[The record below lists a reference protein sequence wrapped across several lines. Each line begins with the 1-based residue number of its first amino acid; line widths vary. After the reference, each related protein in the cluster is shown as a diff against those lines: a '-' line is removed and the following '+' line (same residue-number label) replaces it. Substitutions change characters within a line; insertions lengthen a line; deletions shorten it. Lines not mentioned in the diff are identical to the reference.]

1 MGIFGK
7 FLGKKAGAVKAEV
20 KKLENRDL
28 LEAVVGGCLLI
39 AAADGDIEDSEVKK
53 IDSLLRTNKNLE
65 HFGSEITDLVNR
77 FSERLQSG
85 YRVARAEILRE
96 IEDIKSDQQQ
106 KEDVL
111 LNMLTIAEADGEI
124 EPAEQKELETIAQ
137 RLGLRISDYV

>member
-65 HFGSEITDLVNR
+65 HFGSEITELVNR

-85 YRVARAEILRE
+85 YRVARAEIVRE
-96 IEDIKSDQQQ
+96 IEDIKGDQQH

-124 EPAEQKELETIAQ
+124 EPAEQKELDTVAQ

>member
-1 MGIFGK
+1 MFGK
-7 FLGKKAGAVKAEV
+7 LFGKKVNQAKAEV
-20 KKLENRDL
+20 KKFENRDL
-28 LEAVVGGCLLI
+28 LEAIVGGCLLV
-39 AAADGDIEDSEVKK
+39 AAADGGIEDSEVKK

-65 HFGSEITDLVNR
+65 HFGSEITELVNR

-124 EPAEQKELETIAQ
+124 EPAEQKELETVAQ

>member
-1 MGIFGK
+1 MGF
-7 FLGKKAGAVKAEV
+7 FSRFTSKKASAFKAEV
-20 KKLENRDL
+20 KKMENRDL

-39 AAADGDIEDSEVKK
+39 AAADGEIEDSEVKK

-65 HFGSEITDLVNR
+65 HFGSEITELVNR

-96 IEDIKSDQQQ
+96 IDDVKADSQQ

-124 EPAEQKELETIAQ
+124 EPEEQKELDTVAQ
-137 RLGLRISDYV
+137 RLGLRLADYM

>member
-124 EPAEQKELETIAQ
+124 EPAEQKELETVAQ

>member
-1 MGIFGK
+1 MFGK
-7 FLGKKAGAVKAEV
+7 LFGKKVNQAKAEV
-20 KKLENRDL
+20 KKFENRDL
-28 LEAVVGGCLLI
+28 LEAIVGGCLLV

-65 HFGSEITDLVNR
+65 HFGSEITELVNR

-124 EPAEQKELETIAQ
+124 EPAEQKELETVAQ

>member
-39 AAADGDIEDSEVKK
+39 AAANGDIEDSEVKK

-65 HFGSEITDLVNR
+65 HFGSEITDRVNR

-124 EPAEQKELETIAQ
+124 EPAEQKELETVAQ

>member
-1 MGIFGK
+1 MFGK
-7 FLGKKAGAVKAEV
+7 LFGKKVNQAKAEV
-20 KKLENRDL
+20 KKFENRDL
-28 LEAVVGGCLLI
+28 LEAIVGGCLLV

-65 HFGSEITDLVNR
+65 HFGPEITELVNR

-124 EPAEQKELETIAQ
+124 EPAEQKELETVAQ

>member
-1 MGIFGK
+1 MFGFGK
-7 FLGKKAGAVKAEV
+7 KFGKARVEI

-28 LEAVVGGCLLI
+28 MEAVVGGCLLI
-39 AAADGDIEDSEVKK
+39 AAADGTIEDEEVKK

-65 HFGSEITDLVNR
+65 HFGSEITELTNR
-77 FSERLQSG
+77 FSERLKSG

-96 IEDIKSDQQQ
+96 IEDIKSDPQQ

-124 EPAEQKELETIAQ
+124 EPVEQKELETVAQ
-137 RLGLRISDYV
+137 KLCLRLADYI

>member
-1 MGIFGK
+1 MFGK
-7 FLGKKAGAVKAEV
+7 LFGKKINAAKAEV
-20 KKLENRDL
+20 KKMENRDL

-39 AAADGDIEDSEVKK
+39 AAADGEIEDSEVKK

-65 HFGSEITDLVNR
+65 HFGAEITELVNR

-96 IEDIKSDQQQ
+96 IEDIKSDPQQ

-124 EPAEQKELETIAQ
+124 EPAEQKELDVVAQ
-137 RLGLRISDYV
+137 RLGLRLSDYA

>member
-124 EPAEQKELETIAQ
+124 EPAEQKELDTVAQ

>member
-1 MGIFGK
+1 MFGK
-7 FLGKKAGAVKAEV
+7 LFGKKVNQAKAEV
-20 KKLENRDL
+20 KKFENRDL
-28 LEAVVGGCLLI
+28 LEAIVGGCLLV
-39 AAADGDIEDSEVKK
+39 AAADGGIEDSEVKK

-65 HFGSEITDLVNR
+65 HFGSEITELVNR

-96 IEDIKSDQQQ
+96 IEDTKSDQQQ

-124 EPAEQKELETIAQ
+124 EPAEQKELETVAQ

>member
-1 MGIFGK
+1 MFGK
-7 FLGKKAGAVKAEV
+7 LFGKKVNQAKAEV
-20 KKLENRDL
+20 KKFENRDL
-28 LEAVVGGCLLI
+28 LEAVVGGCLLV
-39 AAADGDIEDSEVKK
+39 AAADGGIEDSEVKK

-65 HFGSEITDLVNR
+65 HFGSEITELVNR

-124 EPAEQKELETIAQ
+124 EPAEQKELETVAQ

>member
-1 MGIFGK
+1 MFGK
-7 FLGKKAGAVKAEV
+7 LFGKKVNQAKAEV
-20 KKLENRDL
+20 KKFENRDL
-28 LEAVVGGCLLI
+28 LEAIVGGCLLV
-39 AAADGDIEDSEVKK
+39 AAADGEIEDSEVKK

-65 HFGSEITDLVNR
+65 HFGSEITELVNR

-85 YRVARAEILRE
+85 YRVARSEILRE
-96 IEDIKSDQQQ
+96 IEDIKSDPQQ

-124 EPAEQKELETIAQ
+124 EAAEQKELDVVAQ

>member
-1 MGIFGK
+1 MFGK
-7 FLGKKAGAVKAEV
+7 LFGKKVNQAKAEV
-20 KKLENRDL
+20 KKFENRDL
-28 LEAVVGGCLLI
+28 LEAIDGGCLLV
-39 AAADGDIEDSEVKK
+39 AAVDGDIEDSEVKK

-65 HFGSEITDLVNR
+65 HFGPEITELVNR

-111 LNMLTIAEADGEI
+111 LNMLTIAEADGGI
-124 EPAEQKELETIAQ
+124 EPAEQKELETVAQ

>member
-1 MGIFGK
+1 MFGFGK
-7 FLGKKAGAVKAEV
+7 KVNKVKAEV

-28 LEAVVGGCLLI
+28 LEAIVGGCLLV
-39 AAADGDIEDSEVKK
+39 AAAGGEIEDAEVKK
-53 IDSLLRTNKNLE
+53 IDSLLRTNKNLA
-65 HFGSEITDLVNR
+65 HFGGEITELVNR

-96 IEDIKSDQQQ
+96 IEDIKSEQQQ

-124 EPAEQKELETIAQ
+124 EEKEHKELETVAQ
-137 RLGLRISDYV
+137 RLGLRLADYA

>member
-65 HFGSEITDLVNR
+65 HFGSEITELVNR

-96 IEDIKSDQQQ
+96 IEDIKGDQQQ

-124 EPAEQKELETIAQ
+124 EPAEQKELDTVAQ

>member
-28 LEAVVGGCLLI
+28 LEAVVGGCLLV

-65 HFGSEITDLVNR
+65 HFGSEITELVNR

-96 IEDIKSDQQQ
+96 IEDIKGDQQQ

-124 EPAEQKELETIAQ
+124 EPAEQKELDTVAQ

>member
-1 MGIFGK
+1 MFGK
-7 FLGKKAGAVKAEV
+7 LFGKKVNQAKAEV
-20 KKLENRDL
+20 KKFENRDL
-28 LEAVVGGCLLI
+28 LEAIVGGCLLVT
-39 AAADGDIEDSEVKK
+39 AADGEIEDSEVKK

-65 HFGSEITDLVNR
+65 HFGSEITELVNR

-85 YRVARAEILRE
+85 YRVARSEILRE
-96 IEDIKSDQQQ
+96 IEDIKSDPQQ

-124 EPAEQKELETIAQ
+124 EAAEQKELDTVAQ

>member
-1 MGIFGK
+1 MFG
-7 FLGKKAGAVKAEV
+7 LGKKFGKAKTEI

-28 LEAVVGGCLLI
+28 MEAIVGGCLLV
-39 AAADGDIEDSEVKK
+39 AAADGEIEEAEVKK

-65 HFGSEITDLVNR
+65 HFGSEITTLTSQL
-77 FSERLQSG
+77 SERLQSG

-96 IEDIKSDQQQ
+96 IEDIKGDQQQ

-124 EPAEQKELETIAQ
+124 EPAEQKELEVVAQ
-137 RLGLRISDYV
+137 RLGLRLTDYV

>member
-1 MGIFGK
+1 M
-7 FLGKKAGAVKAEV
+7 
-20 KKLENRDL
+20 
-28 LEAVVGGCLLI
+28 
-39 AAADGDIEDSEVKK
+39 AAADGEIEDSEVKK

-65 HFGSEITDLVNR
+65 HFGAEITELVNR

-96 IEDIKSDQQQ
+96 IEDIKSDPQQ

-124 EPAEQKELETIAQ
+124 EPAEQKELDVVAQ
-137 RLGLRISDYV
+137 RLGLRLSDYA

>member
-20 KKLENRDL
+20 KKMENRDL

-124 EPAEQKELETIAQ
+124 EPAEQKELETVAQ

>member
-28 LEAVVGGCLLI
+28 LEAVVGGCLLV

-124 EPAEQKELETIAQ
+124 EPAEQKELETVAQ

>member
-1 MGIFGK
+1 MFGK
-7 FLGKKAGAVKAEV
+7 LFGKKVNQAKAEV
-20 KKLENRDL
+20 KKFENRDL
-28 LEAVVGGCLLI
+28 LEAVVGGCLLV

-65 HFGSEITDLVNR
+65 HFGSEITELVNR

-96 IEDIKSDQQQ
+96 IEDIKSDPQQ

-124 EPAEQKELETIAQ
+124 EPAEQKELETVAQ